1 MTVDRKQYII
11 SVDVGTTSTRAIV
24 FDEAADA
31 VLTHQIEY
39 EQIFPHPGWH
49 EQRLEDLIG
58 TVHECLEGVA
68 GKLAEKGIKKEDI
81 PAMGITNQRETACV
95 WSRSTGKPLYNG
107 ALSCDE
113 VAAGGEGGV

>member
-1 MTVDRKQYII
+1 MTIQKQYLI

-31 VLTHQIEY
+31 VLTHQTEY
-39 EQIFPHPGWH
+39 EQIYPHPGWH

-68 GKLAEKGIKKEDI
+68 SKLKEKGIDQGQI
-81 PAMGITNQRETACV
+81 PAMGITNQRETTCV
-95 WSRSTGKPLYNG
+95 WSRSTGKPLHNG
-107 ALSCDE
+107 EYGWKRL
-113 VAAGGEGGV
+113 